1 MGDYCGGTDI
11 SGLSLYP
18 QEDSDCGVLAVGEP
32 VLQRYCEL
40 LQSQWGCSH
49 HRAVRAPSPALH
61 GPCGPLCQGLSS
73 LFCYMFDYHLRAL
86 SPFVSLLGD
95 PLPF

>member
-11 SGLSLYP
+11 SILSLCP

-49 HRAVRAPSPALH
+49 HRAVRPPRNCSWSLWT
-61 GPCGPLCQGLSS
+61 LCQGLSS
-73 LFCYMFDYHLRAL
+73 PFCYVFNYHLRAV

-95 PLPF
+95 PLPS